1 MSRIDNVNKD
11 TTYTVPVTQDK
22 ARDRLD
28 RFLAGAVPALSR
40 SRLKGLIESGRV
52 TRDGAAVTEAAAKVK
67 AGEVYAVFVPA
78 AAPAAPR
85 PQAIPLNVVYEDDD
99 LIVIDKSPGLVV
111 HPAAGHPDGTLVNAL
126 LAHCGSSLSGIG
138 GGTRP
143 GIVHRLDKDTSG
155 LMVAAKNDTAHRH
168 LAAQLEERK
177 LERRYK
183 ALVWGRPRPGQGKVE
198 GLIGRSPANRKKMA
212 VVKKGGKPSLT
223 RYRVLAAVGAAASL
237 VECRLATGRTHQ
249 IRVHMASLGHP
260 VVGDPL
266 YGGGTKRRLK
276 NAPETVRLK
285 ISNFNH
291 QALHAFLIGFT
302 HPSSGVIMQL
312 KSELPSNF
320 NELVDNLEKI

>member
-1 MSRIDNVNKD
+1 MSKN
-11 TTYTVPVTQDK
+11 TTYTVTVTQDK

-67 AGEVYAVFVPA
+67 TGEVYGVFVPA
-78 AAPAAPR
+78 PAPAAPR

-126 LAHCGSSLSGIG
+126 LAHCGNSLSGIG
-138 GGTRP
+138 GVTRP

-155 LMVAAKNDTAHRH
+155 LMVAAKNDAAHRH

-223 RYRVLAAVGAAASL
+223 RYRVLAPVGAAASL
-237 VECRLATGRTHQ
+237 VECRLSTGRTHQ

-266 YGGGTKRRLK
+266 YGGGAKRRLK
-276 NAPETVRLK
+276 NAAETVRLK

-302 HPSSGVIMQL
+302 HPTSGVIIRFQ
-312 KSELPSNF
+312 SELPKNF
-320 NELVDNLEKI
+320 NELIDNLEKL